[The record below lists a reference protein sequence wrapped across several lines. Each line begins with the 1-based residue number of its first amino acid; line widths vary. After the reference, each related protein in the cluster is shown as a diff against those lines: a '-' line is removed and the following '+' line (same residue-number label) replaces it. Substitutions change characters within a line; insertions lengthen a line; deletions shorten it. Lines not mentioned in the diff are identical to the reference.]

1 MTDTETLSPPAE
13 ITPRR
18 WHFAFL
24 PGILFR
30 PRRTLLALR
39 EQENATW
46 LTPMVVLTLLALVL
60 ALAGAPVRLQ
70 QAQIIPE
77 PPPDFQ
83 YWPQEQQQQYF
94 QAQQQRANPLFVFI
108 FPALANLAA
117 VWLPW
122 LILSSLLH
130 LALTLGGS
138 RGNGVATFNLVAWS
152 SVPLGLRYLVQS
164 LAILITRQAI
174 SAPGLS
180 GFIPS
185 DVTGL
190 ALFARAALAQ
200 IDLYW
205 LWMVILLLIGVPL
218 FSGLQRVKA
227 WGLTLLA
234 ILLTLALQALPGYFT
249 ARLGNLF
256 VTRPFFF

>member
-1 MTDTETLSPPAE
+1 MMDTETLSPPTE
-13 ITPRR
+13 TSPRR
-18 WHFAFL
+18 WHFEWVPALFL
-24 PGILFR
+24 H
-30 PRRTLLALR
+30 PRRTLQTLR

-46 LTPMVVLTLLALVL
+46 ITPMVVLTLLALFV
-60 ALAGAPVRLQ
+60 ALAGVPIRQQ

-83 YWPQEQQQQYF
+83 YWSPEQQQQYF
-94 QAQQQRANPLFVFI
+94 QTQQQRANPLFVFV

-138 RGNGVATFNLVAWS
+138 RGNGMATFNLVAWS
-152 SVPLGLRYLVQS
+152 SLPLALRFLVQGIA
-164 LAILITRQAI
+164 LLITRQPI

-180 GFIPS
+180 GFIPAEAS
-185 DVTGL
+185 GL
-190 ALFARAALAQ
+190 VLFLRAALSH

-205 LWMVILLLIGVPL
+205 LWMVALLLIGVPL
-218 FSGLQRVKA
+218 FSGLRQTKA
-227 WGLTLLA
+227 WGLTLVA
-234 ILLTLALQALPGYFT
+234 VLLTLAAQALPGYFT

-256 VTRPFFF
+256 VTRPFLF